1 MNLTKNSTIKEWV
14 AELQDA
20 DLIHAYDRLDKSDT
34 AMRQVFGGLPIAVFS
49 RGTEAVKLLM
59 VMLDAIDDECKKRG
73 IDRYKCTKKVTKVED
88 L

>member
-20 DLIHAYDRLDKSDT
+20 DLIHVYDRLNKSDT
-34 AMRQVFGGLPIAVFS
+34 AMRQAFSGLPITGFTRGSGAVNL
-49 RGTEAVKLLM
+49 VCLM
-59 VMLDAIDDECKKRG
+59 LETIDDECKERG
-73 IDRYKCTKKVTKVED
+73 IDRYKRTKKVTKVED